1 MRKLVYQTKAE
12 LLATAKANKVT
23 GVNSNM
29 TKAAIIERIEA
40 KGAEKTE
47 DKPKPS
53 PKRGE
58 YYR

>member
-1 MRKLVYQTKAE
+1 MKKLVYQTKAE

-40 KGAEKTE
+40 GSKKTE